1 MEQFL
6 GGHEQ
11 RTRPPKH
18 SQPRNPQISSA
29 MSKWLINNSRI
40 SFNAHKTIAP
50 NWGWQWSHI
59 QPRFQIVVR
68 AYWNKFGRC
77 LLVTSELRKR
87 PGISDVDNASRDCF
101 WGRAFCLRPLKQ
113 SHDPLST
120 SLLPG
125 LLRNSEMA
133 NTDSLNK
140 SRIHSLDKV
149 ILLN

>member
-1 MEQFL
+1 MTRLQLHHGAVF
-6 GGHEQ
+6 GGTWTKNPSQ
-11 RTRPPKH
+11 NRPTMH
-18 SQPRNPQISSA
+18 CQPRNPQISSA

-101 WGRAFCLRPLKQ
+101 WGRAFCLFVSPKTVPWSIVNLAITRPLAQ
-113 SHDPLST
+113 F
-120 SLLPG
+120 
-125 LLRNSEMA
+125 RNG
-133 NTDSLNK
+133 
-140 SRIHSLDKV
+140 
-149 ILLN
+149 